1 MIENY
6 SNDIIQSFE
15 YETSINSDGNILG
28 TCELGIATIQMINDS
43 NIYSSLKGQ
52 WIKTIHGSFYIYDVE
67 PVQEKVNIKL
77 SCYDVKYKLDTKY
90 DKSLYT
96 FPMTLKEWRNA
107 IFTSCGVEY
116 DDTDFPN
123 SDLSLSAEPYVG
135 DNPSNRQVISLIAQA
150 GASFV
155 ITDENDKFYFKWFNN
170 INHNITDWLELTT
183 EKENTPAIN
192 VVVLGRGNV
201 EDNVCYP
208 DPLPENKV
216 GLRIDNNYII
226 DPQIESNDIRYT
238 TRVPIY
244 NQVNGFSFIP
254 FSIRTQEVN
263 NKLSIN
269 IGDKASYK
277 DIWGNN
283 LTSYVM
289 TKKITYLGGNPTDD
303 DNYEITL
310 SAEELNETST
320 EYSYAS
326 SIENRVSKVEIT
338 TDKQNKKI
346 NALVEEVDENTEK
359 VSNLS
364 LEVDKINSSVSS
376 INNQI
381 IPTSIV
387 SGENIHIEDGSD
399 NDMISLKLDGRS
411 IQRTSTQNA
420 NLFDENYY
428 NNNSIYDTSTYKS
441 ALTKFKGNRLLYIK
455 AELKSGK
462 TAQSGIYVCLSSTI
476 NPNISGSKYDW
487 FINNGEPYKIS
498 CDFTDINDLYFSFYP
513 STTDLSTIF
522 DNYNLWVSADNIDY
536 IPFVPNSPSPDYPS
550 EIESVGKYNEDTR
563 KYEIEVVNTGE
574 GKSTSSLFVLDEPL
588 RSLPNGT
595 KDELIVENGM
605 AKVVKKVGSFV
616 LNGSE
621 EWYSYLGGTGNG
633 YVYQTPSITKTKIG
647 YSKSI
652 CSHFKNKVNAWN
664 IGSIGDY
671 SDHPSLVN
679 KYFVSDKKTLEE
691 FKYWLSTHNIEVIYE
706 LAEEEIIELGEIEM
720 PKTYQDEN
728 SISNSAETNMT
739 IEYVRDTILSDYVE
753 GQIGN
758 AIIIQERKNA
768 EFQITNNEIKLNV
781 SEVSTKLNNDYTN
794 NQELNQKLEEQKQ
807 TITEEYSTLITQ
819 TKESWQAS
827 VINYIN
833 TNGVEKFVNTLVTI
847 DIDGLKLSKSDEDI
861 VSLLNNKGLYV
872 SDGKLLDSLSN
883 LLMKVD
889 RAGALFKLLEV
900 LGTIKEQEIIQKEKI
915 TDDKFGVCQAWYWIG
930 E

>member
-289 TKKITYLGGNPTDD
+289 TKKNTYLGGNPTDD

-387 SGENIHIEDGSD
+387 SGEKIHIEDGSD

-411 IQRTSTQNA
+411 KQDTRSGK
-420 NLFDENYY
+420 NLLYWTRPTFGTIVENEDGSFTWSYPY
-428 NNNSIYDTSTYKS
+428 AHNLSMELTGELEAGTYTISNYGDITLFLQKSNNDYTISISSNGSKIFTYDGASY
-441 ALTKFKGNRLLYIK
+441 LRLLYSATTLNTPQLFKLQI
-455 AELKSGK
+455 EQG
-462 TAQSGIYVCLSSTI
+462 SSA
-476 NPNISGSKYDW
+476 
-487 FINNGEPYKIS
+487 
-498 CDFTDINDLYFSFYP
+498 TDYEAYG
-513 STTDLSTIF
+513 
-522 DNYNLWVSADNIDY
+522 V
-536 IPFVPNSPSPDYPS
+536 SPSPEYPS

-563 KYEIEVVNTGE
+563 KYEIEIEVVNTGE
-574 GKSTSSLFVLDEPL
+574 GKSTLSSFVLNEPL

-595 KDELIVENGM
+595 KDELIVENGI
-605 AKVVKKVGSFV
+605 VKKIKKIGKKVFD
-616 LNGSE
+616 GSE
-621 EWYSYLGGTGNG
+621 NWYLSLTNDNTNMYYIQLEHISEILMSNYFTQNSNLYNDDIEGIRGNA
-633 YVYQTPSITKTKIG
+633 SNNRLWIRSKLKTI
-647 YSKSI
+647 
-652 CSHFKNKVNAWN
+652 
-664 IGSIGDY
+664 D
-671 SDHPSLVN
+671 
-679 KYFVSDKKTLEE
+679 E
-691 FKYWLSTHNIEVIYE
+691 FKSWLSENNTEVIYE
-706 LAEEEIIELGEIEM
+706 LENEEVIEIGEIEQ
-720 PKTYQDEN
+720 PRTYQGVN
-728 SISNSAETNMT
+728 NISNSAETNMT

-768 EFQITNNEIKLNV
+768 EFQITNEEIKSSVSNISTDLDGTKSSLN
-781 SEVSTKLNNDYTN
+781 
-794 NQELNQKLEEQKQ
+794 
-807 TITEEYSTLITQ
+807 
-819 TKESWQAS
+819 S
-827 VINYIN
+827 V
-833 TNGVEKFVNTLVTI
+833 E
-847 DIDGLKLSKSDEDI
+847 
-861 VSLLNNKGLYV
+861 
-872 SDGKLLDSLSN
+872 
-883 LLMKVD
+883 
-889 RAGALFKLLEV
+889 
-900 LGTIKEQEIIQKEKI
+900 EKI
-915 TDDKFGVCQAWYWIG
+915 TSQEKTINIISKNIDGTTGDIREVTTTAGFTFNAEGLTIDDGAGYKAQHAAQGTFYKDGDSITGQYTKDGSKQKDLELFGTYSYGKNDINDTPMFVAQLYTDEKG
-930 E
+930 EECFGHFYNGGDY